1 MSTTIDERVVEM
13 RFDNKQF
20 ESNARTS
27 LGTIERL
34 KQSMN
39 FSGASKGLDNI
50 GAAIKKV
57 DTSSL
62 GNGVE
67 SVRAKF
73 SALQV
78 MGVTALANITNSAVN
93 AGKRIASALTID
105 PIKMGL
111 QEYETQI
118 GAVQTILANTQSKGS
133 TLTDVNNALDEL
145 NKYADQ
151 TIYNF
156 TEMTRNIGTFT
167 AAGVDLDKSVTS
179 IKGIANL
186 AAVSGSSSL
195 QASTAMYQLS
205 QALAAGRVS
214 LMDWNSVVNAGMGG
228 ELFQNALKRTAENMG
243 TNVDALIEKYGSF
256 RESLTQGQWLTA
268 DVLTETLTQLSG
280 AYTEAD
286 LIAQGYTKK
295 QAQEI
300 VELSKTAVGA
310 ATEVKTFSHLIDTTK
325 EALQSGW
332 TQSWEILIG
341 DFEEAKELW
350 TGVSEVLSGMI
361 NESAEARNEVLQGWS
376 DLGGR
381 TALIDAFKN
390 TFEGLGSV
398 IKPIKEAFREIF
410 PPVTAK
416 QLYNLTVGLKELTE
430 NFKISDKTAKNLKNT
445 FKGIFSVIDIVI
457 EAFKAVAGG
466 AVDLIGSFTG
476 IRGGFFAITGAIGKW
491 ISNLRDSITEAN
503 IFQKVVEGITSVLTN
518 AIKKITEFGGGIVDA
533 FSSLGSGMSNAF
545 GNIDFSGGLSL
556 LNSGLFGGILIAIR
570 KFVNGLSDPFEGVSG
585 LFGNV
590 KGILDDVRDCF
601 KAYQEQLK
609 AGTLLKIATAIGI
622 LAAAILVISSID
634 SGSLAKALG
643 GITVLF
649 AELMGSLLVFTKI
662 STNVTGVLK
671 ASTIMLTMSTAILI
685 LAGALKVMSSV
696 DTADVAKGVVA
707 IGAMM
712 AELSIFLHTANFSS
726 VTRTS
731 IGLLALATSMVIL
744 ASAVKSFGSMKLT
757 DVGKGLLSM
766 SGAMAAI
773 GIALAAMPKGAFTFG
788 VGLIAIG
795 AALQILAGALSDF
808 GSMSWEEIGRGLT
821 VMGGALAELSIGLKL
836 MTGTLSGSAA
846 LLIAAGALAII
857 APTLKSLGSMSW
869 EEIAKGLI
877 ALAGAFTVIG
887 VAGALLS
894 PLIPTILGLAGTFAL
909 FGVATLGIGAGLALI
924 GVGLA
929 AIATGFTTLAAA
941 GTAGA
946 TAVVAALSIIISGL
960 ADLIPMLAEKFGE
973 AIVAFA
979 TVIGECAPQIA
990 ESVLLLVTEVLNS
1003 LATYAPQIIDSLM
1016 TFLIGILDGIAA
1028 RLPELIQAAA
1038 GVIGAFFQGVIE
1050 ALGEINPTTLL
1061 QGVVAVGALAG
1072 MMAALSAITSLIPG
1086 AMVGVL
1092 GISAV
1097 VAEIGLILAAMGG
1110 LAQIPGLQWLI
1121 GEGGNFLQTIG
1132 NAIGKFIGG
1141 IAGGIAEGITGSL
1154 PQIGSDLSAFM
1165 QNLQPFIA
1173 GAQLINPAMA
1183 EGVKSLAQTILIL
1196 TAADVLNG
1204 ITSWV
1209 SGGDSLAGFAKQLVP
1224 FGQGLMAYANSVAG
1238 IDANVVMNSATA
1250 AKSLAEL
1257 NNVLPNIGGL
1267 VSFFTGDN
1275 TLSNFGQQLVPF
1287 GQGLRAYA
1295 SSVAGIDANAVK
1307 NSAVAAKAL
1316 AQLNDILPNT
1326 GGIAGF
1332 FAGDQ
1337 DVSGFG
1343 QQLVS
1348 LGRGIKAYSDSV
1360 AGISAEAINNSVSA
1374 IKNLVKTI
1382 NSMSGLDSSGVSSFK
1397 TALSSLAKS
1406 GISSFVKAFSGS
1418 TSKLTSVGANMMNAV
1433 IKGVKSKQGALNSA
1447 VSTVVSS
1454 ISKSLKGK
1462 TGSMSSAGADLMTQ
1476 LAKGI
1481 TSKKNAP
1488 LQAVQ
1493 NVAKSAAD
1501 GAKGSY
1507 SDFYSA
1513 GANLVRGFAAGI
1525 SANAFMAAARA
1536 RAMASAAARA
1546 AESELDEHSPSR
1558 VGYRIGD
1565 YFGVAFVNAIGDY
1578 EAKAY
1583 KAGSS
1588 MASSARMGLSQAISK
1603 VSDVINSDVET
1614 QPTIRPVLDL
1624 SSVQDGVGTI
1634 NKMFGNSPS
1643 VGILANVG
1651 AISSTMDKRIQ
1662 NDGMGD
1668 VVSAINKLRKDISTL
1683 EKPSYNING
1692 LTYDDGSNVT
1702 SAVESLIRATKIERR
1717 V

>member
-1 MSTTIDERVVEM
+1 
-13 RFDNKQF
+13 
-20 ESNARTS
+20 
-27 LGTIERL
+27 
-34 KQSMN
+34 
-39 FSGASKGLDNI
+39 
-50 GAAIKKV
+50 
-57 DTSSL
+57 
-62 GNGVE
+62 
-67 SVRAKF
+67 
-73 SALQV
+73 
-78 MGVTALANITNSAVN
+78 
-93 AGKRIASALTID
+93 
-105 PIKMGL
+105 
-111 QEYETQI
+111 
-118 GAVQTILANTQSKGS
+118 
-133 TLTDVNNALDEL
+133 
-145 NKYADQ
+145 
-151 TIYNF
+151 
-156 TEMTRNIGTFT
+156 
-167 AAGVDLDKSVTS
+167 
-179 IKGIANL
+179 
-186 AAVSGSSSL
+186 
-195 QASTAMYQLS
+195 
-205 QALAAGRVS
+205 
-214 LMDWNSVVNAGMGG
+214 MDWNSVVNAGMGG

-430 NFKISDKTAKNLKNT
+430 NFKISDETAKNLKNT

-518 AIKKITEFGGGIVDA
+518 AIKKITEFGGGIADA
-533 FSSLGSGMSNAF
+533 FSSLGSGISNAF
-545 GNIDFSGGLSL
+545 GSVDFGGGLSL

-570 KFVNGLSDPFEGVSG
+570 KFINGLSDPFEGVSG

-685 LAGALKVMSSV
+685 LAGALKVMSSI
-696 DTADVAKGVVA
+696 DTSDVTKGVVA

-744 ASAVKSFGSMKLT
+744 ASAVKSFGSMKMT

-808 GSMSWEEIGRGLT
+808 GTMSWEEIGRGLT

-857 APTLKSLGSMSW
+857 APTLKSLGGMSW

-894 PLIPTILGLAGTFAL
+894 PLIPTILGLAGAFAL

-1038 GVIGAFFQGVIE
+1038 GVIGAFFQGVID

-1433 IKGVKSKQGALNSA
+1433 IKGVKSKRGTLNST
-1447 VSTVVSS
+1447 VSTVVNS
-1454 ISKSLKGK
+1454 ISKSLKGE
-1462 TGSMSSAGADLMTQ
+1462 TGSMNSAGADLMTQ

-1481 TSKKNAP
+1481 TSKENVP

-1493 NVAKSAAD
+1493 NVAISAAS

-1513 GANLVRGFAAGI
+1513 GANLVRGFANGI
-1525 SANAFMAAARA
+1525 SSNFYLAAARA
-1536 RAMASAAARA
+1536 RAMASAAAKA
-1546 AESELDEHSPSR
+1546 AEDELDEHSPSR

-1578 EAKAY
+1578 ADKAY
-1583 KAGSS
+1583 KASSS
-1588 MASSARMGLSQAISK
+1588 MASSARMGLSQAVSK
-1603 VSDVINSDVET
+1603 ISDVINSDVDT

-1624 SSVQDGVGTI
+1624 SSVQNGVGTI
-1634 NKMFGNSPS
+1634 NQMFGNSPS
-1643 VGILANVG
+1643 VGVLANVG

-1662 NDGMGD
+1662 NDGTGD

-1702 SAVESLIRATKIERR
+1702 SAVESLIRATK
-1717 V
+1717 

>member
-27 LGTIERL
+27 LGTIEKL

-39 FSGASKGLDNI
+39 FTGASKGLDNI

-67 SVRAKF
+67 SVCAKF

-133 TLTDVNNALDEL
+133 TLDDVNKALDEL

-430 NFKISDKTAKNLKNT
+430 NFKISDETAKNLKNT

-518 AIKKITEFGGGIVDA
+518 AIKKITEFGGGIADA
-533 FSSLGSGMSNAF
+533 FSSLGSGISNAF
-545 GNIDFSGGLSL
+545 GSVDFSGGLSL

-570 KFVNGLSDPFEGVSG
+570 KFINGLSDPFEGVSG

-685 LAGALKVMSSV
+685 LAGALKVMSSI
-696 DTADVAKGVVA
+696 DTSDVTKGVVA

-808 GSMSWEEIGRGLT
+808 GTMSWEEIGRGLT

-857 APTLKSLGSMSW
+857 APTLKSLGGMSW

-894 PLIPTILGLAGTFAL
+894 PLIPTILGLAGAFAL

-1038 GVIGAFFQGVIE
+1038 GVIGAFFQGVID

-1433 IKGVKSKQGALNSA
+1433 IKGVKSKRGTLNST
-1447 VSTVVSS
+1447 VSTVVNS
-1454 ISKSLKGK
+1454 ISKSLKGE
-1462 TGSMSSAGADLMTQ
+1462 TGSMNSAGADLMTQ

-1481 TSKKNAP
+1481 TSKKNVP

-1493 NVAKSAAD
+1493 NVAISAAS

-1513 GANLVRGFAAGI
+1513 GANLVRGFANGI
-1525 SANAFMAAARA
+1525 SSNFYLAAARA
-1536 RAMASAAARA
+1536 RAMASAAAKA
-1546 AESELDEHSPSR
+1546 AEDELDEHSPSR

-1578 EAKAY
+1578 ADKAY
-1583 KAGSS
+1583 KASSS
-1588 MASSARMGLSQAISK
+1588 MASSARMGLSQAVSK
-1603 VSDVINSDVET
+1603 ISDVINSDVDT

-1624 SSVQDGVGTI
+1624 SSVQNGVGTI
-1634 NKMFGNSPS
+1634 NQMFGNSPS
-1643 VGILANVG
+1643 VGVLANVG

-1662 NDGMGD
+1662 NDGTGD

>member
-27 LGTIERL
+27 LGTIEKL

-39 FSGASKGLDNI
+39 FTGASKGLDNI

-67 SVRAKF
+67 SVCAKF

-133 TLTDVNNALDEL
+133 TLDDVNKALDEL

-430 NFKISDKTAKNLKNT
+430 NFKISDETAKNLKNT

-518 AIKKITEFGGGIVDA
+518 AIKKITEFGGGIADA
-533 FSSLGSGMSNAF
+533 FSSLGSGISNAF
-545 GNIDFSGGLSL
+545 GSVDFSGGLSL

-570 KFVNGLSDPFEGVSG
+570 KFINGLSDPFEGVSG

-685 LAGALKVMSSV
+685 LAGALKVMSSI
-696 DTADVAKGVVA
+696 DTSDVTKGVVA

-744 ASAVKSFGSMKLT
+744 ASAVKSFGSMKMT

-808 GSMSWEEIGRGLT
+808 GTMSWEEIGRGLT

-857 APTLKSLGSMSW
+857 APTLKSLGGMSW

-894 PLIPTILGLAGTFAL
+894 PLIPTILGLAGAFAL

-1038 GVIGAFFQGVIE
+1038 GVIGAFFQGVID

-1433 IKGVKSKQGALNSA
+1433 IKGVKSKRGTLNST
-1447 VSTVVSS
+1447 VSTVVNS
-1454 ISKSLKGK
+1454 ISKSLKGE
-1462 TGSMSSAGADLMTQ
+1462 TGSMNSAGADLMTQ

-1481 TSKKNAP
+1481 TSKKNVP

-1493 NVAKSAAD
+1493 NVAISAAS

-1513 GANLVRGFAAGI
+1513 GANLVRGFANGI
-1525 SANAFMAAARA
+1525 SSNFYLAAARA
-1536 RAMASAAARA
+1536 RAMASAAAKA
-1546 AESELDEHSPSR
+1546 AEDELDEHSPSR

-1578 EAKAY
+1578 ADKAY
-1583 KAGSS
+1583 KASSS
-1588 MASSARMGLSQAISK
+1588 MASSARMGLSQAVSK
-1603 VSDVINSDVET
+1603 ISDVINSDVDT

-1624 SSVQDGVGTI
+1624 SSVQNGVGTI
-1634 NKMFGNSPS
+1634 NQMFGNSPS
-1643 VGILANVG
+1643 VGVLANVG

-1662 NDGMGD
+1662 NDGTGD

>member
-27 LGTIERL
+27 LGTIEKL

-39 FSGASKGLDNI
+39 FTGASKGLDNI

-133 TLTDVNNALDEL
+133 TLDDVNKALDEL

-808 GSMSWEEIGRGLT
+808 GTMSWEEIGRGLT

-1132 NAIGKFIGG
+1132 NAIGKLIGG

-1624 SSVQDGVGTI
+1624 SNVQDGVGTI